1 MPYIWKDTDHEQPLN
16 RGFTKNGTQYPR
28 NWLNLAS
35 DEEKEA
41 IGIEWVDDGRPR
53 ENESYY
59 YIRGRRGDWTVEPR
73 PLDGL
78 KEKAVAATKKS
89 AGTRLASSDWMAV
102 RAAEGGAAVP
112 EDWAAYRTAV
122 REYSNSYEVAIGEAT
137 FDSIQNMRAEWP
149 ESPAEKEQREKME
162 AEAKAAEE
170 ERKR

>member
-16 RGFTKNGTQYPR
+16 RGFTRNNTQYGR
-28 NWLNLAS
+28 NWLITAS

-41 IGIEWVDDGRPR
+41 IGIEWVDDDRPR

-78 KEKAVAATKKS
+78 KEKAVAAIKKS
-89 AGTRLASSDWMAV
+89 AGTRLASSDWMAI
-102 RAAEGGAAVP
+102 RAAEGGAAIP

-122 REYSNSYEVAIGEAT
+122 REYSNIYEVAIGEAT

-149 ESPAEKEQREKME
+149 ESPAEKKQREE
-162 AEAKAAEE
+162 REAAEV
-170 ERKR
+170 RGGPA